1 MRLNNRI
8 YIGHMIY
15 IDYRERSLLEECKTL
30 MSDYPEIKIESTNL
44 KIGDMM
50 IDKVIIERKTWSDL
64 EASIKDKRYTEQSFR
79 LQETLKEGF
88 RVYYWLEGDLNT
100 YQGTLPK
107 DTLRKAMFGLMEKG
121 FFVVQTKDC
130 KESALFLLEFVEK
143 WIKPSKSSESMTYE
157 ESCITKQ
164 KQKNITR
171 DNISLFMLSQ
181 IPSISMKTA
190 QIILS
195 KYGHIREVFRKLLEN
210 PNEFQE
216 FSYDK
221 DGKPK
226 KLNKNIVQ
234 NLKEY
239 LGEDIHINQVSA
251 SAIAS
256 VMPCV

>member
-1 MRLNNRI
+1 
-8 YIGHMIY
+8 MIS
-15 IDYRERSLLEECKTL
+15 IDYREHALFQECQTIL
-30 MSDYPEIKIESTNL
+30 SEYPEIKLESSNL

-50 IDKVIIERKTWSDL
+50 IDKVIIERKTWADL

-79 LQETLKEGF
+79 LQEAMKEGF
-88 RVYYWLEGDLNT
+88 RVYYWLEGDLST
-100 YQGTLPK
+100 YHGSLSA
-107 DTLRKAMFGLMEKG
+107 DILRKTMFGLMEKG
-121 FFVVQTKDC
+121 FFVLQTKNC
-130 KESALFLLEFVEK
+130 KDSARCLLEFVEK
-143 WIKPSKSSESMTYE
+143 LAKPTETLTYE

-164 KQKNITR
+164 KQKHLTR

-195 KYGHIREVFRKLLEN
+195 KYGHIRELFRKMLEN

-216 FSYDK
+216 FSYEK

-234 NLKEY
+234 KLNDF
-239 LGEDIHINQVSA
+239 LGEGKCD
-251 SAIAS
+251 
-256 VMPCV
+256 

>member
-1 MRLNNRI
+1 ML
-8 YIGHMIY
+8 Y
-15 IDYRERSLLEECKTL
+15 IDYRERSLFEECKL
-30 MSDYPEIKIESTNL
+30 ILHEYPGLQMESSNL

-50 IDKVIIERKTWSDL
+50 YEKVIMERKTWTDL

-79 LQETLKEGF
+79 LQESMKEGF
-88 RVYYWLEGDLNT
+88 RVYYWLEGDLST
-100 YQGTLPK
+100 YHGSLPK

-121 FFVVQTKDC
+121 FFVVQTRNCQD
-130 KESALFLLEFVEK
+130 SARCLLECVEK
-143 WIKPSKSSESMTYE
+143 WTKPSESLTYE

-164 KQKNITR
+164 KQKHLTR

-190 QIILS
+190 QIILA
-195 KYGHIREVFRKLLEN
+195 KYGHIRELFRKLLEN

-216 FSYDK
+216 FSYEK

-234 NLKEY
+234 NLQDY
-239 LGEDIHINQVSA
+239 LGEKIMSEQA
-251 SAIAS
+251 
-256 VMPCV
+256 P

>member
-1 MRLNNRI
+1 
-8 YIGHMIY
+8 MIS
-15 IDYRERSLLEECKTL
+15 IDYREHALFQECQTIL
-30 MSDYPEIKIESTNL
+30 SEYPEIKLESSNL

-50 IDKVIIERKTWSDL
+50 IDKVIIERKTWADL

-79 LQETLKEGF
+79 LQEAMKEGF
-88 RVYYWLEGDLNT
+88 RVYYWLEGDLST
-100 YQGTLPK
+100 YHGSLST
-107 DTLRKAMFGLMEKG
+107 DILRKTMFGLMEKG
-121 FFVVQTKDC
+121 FFVLQTRNCKD
-130 KESALFLLEFVEK
+130 SARCLLEFVEK
-143 WIKPSKSSESMTYE
+143 LSKPTETLTYE

-164 KQKNITR
+164 KQKNLTR

-195 KYGHIREVFRKLLEN
+195 KYGHIRELFRKMLEN

-216 FSYDK
+216 FTYEK

-234 NLKEY
+234 NLNDF
-239 LGEDIHINQVSA
+239 LGESKCD
-251 SAIAS
+251 
-256 VMPCV
+256 

>member
-1 MRLNNRI
+1 
-8 YIGHMIY
+8 MIY
-15 IDYRERSLLEECKTL
+15 IDYREHSLLQECQTIL
-30 MSDYPEIKIESTNL
+30 SEYPELSIETTNL

-50 IDKVIIERKTWSDL
+50 IDKVIIERKTWADL

-79 LQETLKEGF
+79 LQETMKEGF
-88 RVYYWLEGDLNT
+88 RVYYWLEGDLT
-100 YQGTLPK
+100 SYHGSLPI

-121 FFVVQTKDC
+121 FYVVQTKNCID
-130 KESALFLLEFVEK
+130 SARCLMEFVQK
-143 WIKPSKSSESMTYE
+143 LLKPTETLTYE

-164 KQKNITR
+164 KQKHLTR

-195 KYGHIREVFRKLLEN
+195 KYGHIRELFRKLLEN
-210 PNEFQE
+210 PNEFQD
-216 FSYDK
+216 FSYEK

-226 KLNKNIVQ
+226 KLNKNIIQ

-239 LGEDIHINQVSA
+239 LGESKTD
-251 SAIAS
+251 
-256 VMPCV
+256 